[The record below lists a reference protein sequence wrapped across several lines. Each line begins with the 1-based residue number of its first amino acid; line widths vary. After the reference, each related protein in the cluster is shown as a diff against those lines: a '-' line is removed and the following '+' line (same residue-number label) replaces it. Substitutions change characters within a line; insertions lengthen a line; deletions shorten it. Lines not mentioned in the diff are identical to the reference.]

1 LNGNGRSER
10 QKTAGLLVNGDI
22 SPVRQ
27 IFCRVCRQELRK
39 RFKKKL
45 EKKTLEKETVG
56 RSKVKS
62 DVPAVPRAT
71 KPHACVTLVAV
82 FVTRLDLAPE
92 IVLVCFG
99 EVRQVLGLKQE
110 QTVDEER

>member
-1 LNGNGRSER
+1 VFADKNS
-10 QKTAGLLVNGDI
+10 A
-22 SPVRQ
+22 SA
-27 IFCRVCRQELRK
+27 
-39 RFKKKL
+39 
-45 EKKTLEKETVG
+45 
-56 RSKVKS
+56 
-62 DVPAVPRAT
+62 AVPRAT